1 MLAAATL
8 TLTGCGSDENGIAE
22 PQLQEKTAQLELR
35 LTGSGVNTKATGSA
49 LPTQAEENTLKRFTV
64 AIFNSDNSVNAI
76 QTITTNMT
84 SATTINCTP
93 AAGCTGIVVAN
104 APTDNY
110 FAGVLNKTDFLKK
123 TIALADAQAKDC
135 LPMSGAVKDGSGN
148 TTFTLSAGSNTGMTA
163 QLLRLVAKGVYKQHQ
178 NRL

>member
-1 MLAAATL
+1 MRTNNYLWAMLAAATL

-35 LTGSGVNTKATGSA
+35 LTGSGVNTKTTGSA

-104 APTDNY
+104 APT
-110 FAGVLNKTDFLKK
+110 
-123 TIALADAQAKDC
+123 
-135 LPMSGAVKDGSGN
+135 
-148 TTFTLSAGSNTGMTA
+148 TTL
-163 QLLRLVAKGVYKQHQ
+163 QVY
-178 NRL
+178 